1 MHKDMARIA
10 VIGGGAAGMMASI
23 AAAQKGAEVTLFD
36 GNEKLGKKVYI
47 TGKGRC
53 NVTNAAKDE
62 EFLNNIVH
70 NGRFM
75 YSSFAAFNN
84 EDLMKMIEDAGVPLK
99 VERGGRVFPVSDKA
113 SDITKALERLMHK
126 NKVRIV
132 LRAKVKEIIPSD
144 GGFDLD
150 FGTETRHFDKVIC
163 ACGGVSYPTTGS
175 DGSGFKLVEKLGH
188 SVTELKPSL
197 IPVLTSDQWCKD
209 LQGLSLKNVAITAK
223 MGKKVLYTELG
234 EMLFT
239 HFGISGP
246 LVLSMSCYIVDKDLN
261 KVDIRIDMKPGL
273 TREQLEKR
281 ILRDFEEKQRAQV
294 GTVLDGLMPRSMTPV
309 VAGLAQVAE
318 DTPVNQ
324 VTREMRDR
332 IVDTLKGLPVHACG
346 FRPVQEAIVTRGG
359 VKVKEVNPSTM
370 ESKICPGLYLA
381 GEMLDVDG
389 FTGGFNLQVAF
400 STGHCAGTAAAAQE
414 EY

>member
-1 MHKDMARIA
+1 MARIA
-10 VIGGGAAGMMASI
+10 VIGGGAAGMMAAI
-23 AAAQKGAEVTLFD
+23 AAARNGAEVTLFD

-113 SDITKALERLMHK
+113 SDITKALEKLMHK
-126 NKVRIV
+126 HKVRIV

-197 IPVLTSDQWCKD
+197 IPVLTKEQWCKD
-209 LQGLSLKNVAITAK
+209 LQGLALKNVQLTAK
-223 MGKKVLYTELG
+223 QGKKVLYTELG

-246 LVLSMSCYIVDKDLN
+246 LVLSMSCYIVDKDLD
-261 KVDIRIDMKPGL
+261 KVDIRIDLKPGL

-294 GTVLDGLMPRSMTPV
+294 GTVLDGLLPRSMTPV
-309 VAGLAQVAE
+309 IAQLADVPE
-318 DTPVNQ
+318 DMPVNQ

-332 IVDTLKGLPVHACG
+332 LIDTLKGVPVHACG
-346 FRPVQEAIVTRGG
+346 FRPVAEAIVTRGG
-359 VKVKEVNPSTM
+359 VKIKEVNPSTM
-370 ESKICPGLYLA
+370 ESKLMPGLYLA
-381 GEMLDVDG
+381 GEMLDVDA

-400 STGHCAGTAAAAQE
+400 STGHCAGVSAAAE
-414 EY
+414 W

>member
-1 MHKDMARIA
+1 MRKVI
-10 VIGGGAAGMMASI
+10 VIGGGAGGMMAAI
-23 AAAQKGAEVTLFD
+23 YAARAGADVTLLER
-36 GNEKLGKKVYI
+36 NEKLGKKVYI

-53 NVTNAAKDE
+53 NVTNDCTVD
-62 EFLNNIVH
+62 EFLKEVPRNP
-70 NGRFM
+70 RFL
-75 YSSFAAFNN
+75 YSALSFLNPQGVM
-84 EDLMKMIEDAGVPLK
+84 ELLEDAGCPV
-99 VERGGRVFPVSDKA
+99 VTQRGRRVFPATEKSSDVIRAFGRMLQQEGVEIRLNTRVKGLWQQDGAVCGVTLMNGEQLSADAVILATGGKSYPMTGSTGDGYAFAMAAGHTVIPA
-113 SDITKALERLMHK
+113 SPVLSAIETAAEWPKRLQ
-126 NKVRIV
+126 
-132 LRAKVKEIIPSD
+132 
-144 GGFDLD
+144 
-150 FGTETRHFDKVIC
+150 
-163 ACGGVSYPTTGS
+163 GVS
-175 DGSGFKLVEKLGH
+175 LRN
-188 SVTELKPSL
+188 VTMTLK
-197 IPVLTSDQWCKD
+197 K
-209 LQGLSLKNVAITAK
+209 
-223 MGKKVLYTELG
+223 GKKTLYTELG

-294 GTVLDGLMPRSMTPV
+294 GTVLDGLLPRSMTPV